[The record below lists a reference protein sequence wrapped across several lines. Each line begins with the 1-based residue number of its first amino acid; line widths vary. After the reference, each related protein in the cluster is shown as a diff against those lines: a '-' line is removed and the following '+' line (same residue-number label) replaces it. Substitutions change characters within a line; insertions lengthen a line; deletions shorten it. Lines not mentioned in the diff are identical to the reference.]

1 MTRAL
6 LAAAL
11 LAAALGAA
19 AGAPAFAEDARLIER
34 LYDPAAVVRI
44 DGKAGVQATI
54 RFAEDEH
61 IENVAIG
68 DSQKW
73 QVTPNK
79 RANLLFVK
87 PLSERA
93 ATNMTVVTDRRT
105 YLFDLVASPAHRNPV
120 YVMGFVYPEEPEE
133 VQQGLTE
140 AGGAAPSALELAAA
154 SDPYAVVDPAELNFA
169 WDTRGAGQLLPQR
182 IYDDGNATFLVWPA
196 GVPLPAILIKDHK
209 GDEGPVNF
217 AVRGE
222 TIVVE
227 GVPRELVLRAGDNS
241 AVLTNRGPVR
251 APRAARG
258 AQPSAPSLAQVQ
270 AGQPSAETK

>member
-11 LAAALGAA
+11 LAATTIA
-19 AGAPAFAEDARLIER
+19 APALAGDSRLVER
-34 LYDPAAVVRI
+34 LYDPNEVVRV

-54 RFAEDEH
+54 RFDEDEH

-87 PLSERA
+87 PLTERA
-93 ATNMTVVTDRRT
+93 ATNMTVVTDRHT
-105 YLFDLVASPAHRNPV
+105 YLFDLVASPANRSPV
-120 YVMGFVYPEEPEE
+120 YVLGFVYPEEPED
-133 VQQGLTE
+133 VQQAE
-140 AGGAAPSALELAAA
+140 AEGAVPGAAPTAVEVAAA

-169 WDTRGAGQLLPQR
+169 WDSKGAVQLLPQR
-182 IYDDGNATFLVWPA
+182 VYDDGNATFLTWPA
-196 GVPLPAILIKDHK
+196 GTAMPAILIKDHK

-227 GVPRELVLRAGDNS
+227 GVPREIVLRSGEDS
-241 AVLTNRGPVR
+241 ATLTNRGPVR
-251 APRAARG
+251 APRTAA
-258 AQPSAPSLAQVQ
+258 LAQ
-270 AGQPSAETK
+270 AGTLEAN

>member
-11 LAAALGAA
+11 LAAV
-19 AGAPAFAEDARLIER
+19 GAPALAEDSRLVER
-34 LYDPAAVVRI
+34 LYDPNEVVRI
-44 DGKAGVQATI
+44 EGKAGVQATI
-54 RFAEDEH
+54 RFDESEH

-93 ATNMTVVTDRRT
+93 VTNMTVVTDQHT
-105 YLFDLVASPAHRNPV
+105 YLFDLVASPTNRNPV
-120 YVMGFVYPEEPEE
+120 YVLGFVYPEEPED
-133 VQQGLTE
+133 VQQAASE
-140 AGGAAPSALELAAA
+140 DAEQVAAPTAIEVAAA

-169 WDTRGAGQLLPQR
+169 WDSKGASQLLPQR
-182 IYDDGNATFLVWPA
+182 IYDDGNATFLTWPA
-196 GVPLPAILIKDHK
+196 GTAMPAILIKDHK
-209 GDEGPVNF
+209 GNEGPVNY

-227 GVPRELVLRAGDNS
+227 GVPRELVLRAGENS
-241 AVLTNRGPVR
+241 ATLTNRGPVR
-251 APRAARG
+251 EPRSQQAA
-258 AQPSAPSLAQVQ
+258 LAQ
-270 AGQPSAETK
+270 AGQPNAEAK